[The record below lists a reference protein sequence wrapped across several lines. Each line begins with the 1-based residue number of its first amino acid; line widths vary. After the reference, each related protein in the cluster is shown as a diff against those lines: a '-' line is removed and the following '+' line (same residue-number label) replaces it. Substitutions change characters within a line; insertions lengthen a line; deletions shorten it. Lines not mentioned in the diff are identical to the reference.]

1 MSLSTKKKQVILRSR
16 KQLFS
21 EDVLSPPERDGVE
34 LEKGTVLTIPYL
46 EEHKDSIES
55 WLAFFCAYPDCFLD
69 LIKPTDSGF
78 DLFFYQRI
86 TLRALMRFKDVYVTA
101 PRAFSKSFLTILALF
116 LQCVFI
122 PGRKVFIC
130 ANTKQQAAQ
139 ISREKIIEIYD
150 HWPLLKKEIVGN
162 ELKEYPGN
170 FGKDYTT
177 LKFKNGSQLDVVLA
191 SDAARGGRRHGSDS
205 SKNAYLHSHL
215 YSTLII
221 FIYYWK
227 KKLN

>member
-21 EDVLSPPERDGVE
+21 EDVLSLPERDGVE

-46 EEHKDSIES
+46 EEHKDSIEN

-139 ISREKIIEIYD
+139 ITRSCD
-150 HWPLLKKEIVGN
+150 L
-162 ELKEYPGN
+162 
-170 FGKDYTT
+170 T
-177 LKFKNGSQLDVVLA
+177 S
-191 SDAARGGRRHGSDS
+191 
-205 SKNAYLHSHL
+205 
-215 YSTLII
+215 
-221 FIYYWK
+221 
-227 KKLN
+227 